1 MTGCLLALILL
12 TIVAHQ
18 EVDLVCYD
26 IIFIS
31 CAHIS
36 SRLKPVIIIL
46 CLILLRFR
54 LLLCDEDH
62 DLDRL
67 V

>member
-1 MTGCLLALILL
+1 MTGCLLALVLP
-12 TIVAHQ
+12 TMVAHQ
-18 EVDLVCYD
+18 EVDLVGYD

-36 SRLKPVIIIL
+36 GRLKPVIIIL
-46 CLILLRFR
+46 CLILMRLR
-54 LLLCDEDH
+54 LLFCNEDH